1 VDHFYG
7 STGCRTTGLRVMARM
22 TVEFFSKGE
31 LLRLS
36 IDRVIDSLPQMLFRK
51 TVSLA
56 EIVCF
61 KGILGGHFLDISQK
75 V

>member
-1 VDHFYG
+1 
-7 STGCRTTGLRVMARM
+7 
-22 TVEFFSKGE
+22 VEFFSKGE